1 MEQTLGRYQVLQRL
15 AVGGMGELF
24 LARDSTDSSGRLLIL
39 KALLP
44 QYAADSA
51 LLSQFYDEARLCR
64 LLDHP
69 NVVKVF
75 DVAQL
80 GGMHLIAMEYIKG
93 RDLHTLQQDA
103 RKLGIAVPVK
113 VAALIAREVARGLDY
128 AHHALGPN
136 GEPLE
141 VIHRDVTPG
150 NVMVDDAGRV
160 KLLDFGIALTAHRS
174 VQTNTGVLKGTLS
187 YMSPEHLEGGRLTPK
202 SDQFSLGVV
211 LWELLAARRL
221 FEGDVMA
228 VVKKFQAGN
237 WPKPSSVAHDT
248 PHDLERI
255 VMKML
260 SRAPADRY
268 GSCGEV
274 ADALDH
280 WLNSAPGLSVETF
293 VKRLGHSPEELH
305 VVPETSG
312 LEATHVRQTFP
323 EVPPLDARRV
333 PTAGELARALSTPL
347 RRAGA
352 WLPVGLLA
360 GLATLLDA
368 PGQLAAAV
376 VLWVASAGALSASRD
391 DDDFGIPPLME
402 VPRRWLAPALS
413 LLVASAP
420 VLALAGLLA
429 WRRPTWWWPAA
440 VVLGAL
446 AWLYLPAAW
455 ASVAEHRT
463 PWHSF
468 TAALNGRRALRWQ
481 LTLTAAT
488 GVPVLLSVG
497 AGLGLGALAKL
508 NLPFVP
514 QVFAGL
520 AFSFVA
526 LATAALWGT
535 FGRTA
540 APLPRNEVGEVETS
554 ALIRAALEKQDLD
567 AALAA
572 WNAAPER
579 PPPGMDAALLLDVGR
594 AAAVK
599 LHHETAEEALSL
611 AMEAEDLELGARAKV
626 LLARLYRER
635 LDRPAEAEVL
645 LCDVVDNFPETSA
658 AKVASELLGRN

>member
-24 LARDSTDSSGRLLIL
+24 LAREGGDTSGRLLIL

-44 QYAADSA
+44 QYASDPA
-51 LLSQFYDEARLCR
+51 LLSQFYDEARLCQ

-75 DVAQL
+75 EVAQL

-93 RDLHTLQQDA
+93 RDLYALQQDA

-113 VAALIAREVARGLDY
+113 VAALIAKEVARGLDY
-128 AHHALGPN
+128 AHHATGPT

-150 NVMVDDAGRV
+150 NVMVDDAGQV
-160 KLLDFGIALTAHRS
+160 KLLDFGIALAAHRT

-187 YMSPEHLEGGRLTPK
+187 YMSPEHLEGGRLTPQ

-237 WPKPSSVAHDT
+237 WPAPSSVAHDT
-248 PHDLERI
+248 PRDLERI

-260 SRAPADRY
+260 SRAPGDRY
-268 GSCGEV
+268 RSCGEV

-280 WLNSAPGLSVETF
+280 WLRTAPGLSVETF

-333 PTAGELARALSTPL
+333 PTAGEIARALATPV

-368 PGQLAAAV
+368 PGQLAAAAL
-376 VLWVASAGALSASRD
+376 LWVASAGALRASRD
-391 DDDFGIPPLME
+391 DEEFGIPPLTE
-402 VPRRWLAPALS
+402 LPKRWLAPALS
-413 LLVASAP
+413 LVVASAP
-420 VLALAGLLA
+420 VLALAGLLV
-429 WRRPTWWWPAA
+429 WRLPGWWRPAA
-440 VVLGAL
+440 AVLGAFT
-446 AWLYLPAAW
+446 WLYLPAAW
-455 ASVAEHRT
+455 ASVAEHGT
-463 PWHSF
+463 PWRSF
-468 TAALNGRRALRWQ
+468 TAAVAGLRTPRWY
-481 LTLTAAT
+481 LTLTGTTLVAK
-488 GVPVLLSVG
+488 LLG
-497 AGLGLGALAKL
+497 AGAVLGLGAVAKL
-508 NLPFVP
+508 ELPFVP
-514 QVFAGL
+514 QLLAGL
-520 AFSFVA
+520 AFSGVA

-535 FGRTA
+535 FGRVA
-540 APLPRNEVGEVETS
+540 APLPRNEEGQVEVS
-554 ALIRAALEKQDLD
+554 DVIRAALARQDLD

-572 WNAAPER
+572 WNASPER

-645 LCDVVDNFPETSA
+645 LSDVVENFPETSA